1 MKRKI
6 AFLVSLLFLVS
17 GALLADGIEVCADLD
32 DSAEEEASSVQDLG
46 ISLRSNCSGGF
57 RSRQVRSKLSVKLL
71 RGFHARLDNFLSAGR
86 IKKPAGFSQQ
96 ELYRLQEVY
105 RL

>member
-1 MKRKI
+1 MKTKI
-6 AFLVSLLFLVS
+6 ALLVSLLFLVS
-17 GALLADGIEVCADLD
+17 GGLLADGLEIRADLD

-46 ISLRSNCSGGF
+46 ISLRSNHSGGF
-57 RSRQVRSKLSVKLL
+57 RSRPVRSKLSVKLL
-71 RGFHARLDNFLSAGR
+71 RGFHARSGHFLSAGR
-86 IKKPAGFSQQ
+86 IKNPSGFSQQ

>member
-17 GALLADGIEVCADLD
+17 GALLADGIEVRADLD

-46 ISLRSNCSGGF
+46 ISLRSNRSEGF
-57 RSRQVRSKLSVKLL
+57 RSRPVRSKLSVKLP
-71 RGFHARLDNFLSAGR
+71 RGFHARLGNFLSAGR
-86 IKKPAGFSQQ
+86 IKKPSGFSQQ